1 MKFVYKWE
9 QNDRGVSRRMIFVID
24 IGNTNTVLGIFE
36 EDKLI
41 YEWRIQ
47 TDIHKTKDE
56 FAMLIQSLFQFKKLS
71 FVDVEGIIIS
81 SVVPPIMR
89 SLETMCL
96 EYFHLT
102 PYVVGKDTMR
112 APLEITYPNPKE
124 IGADRIVNA
133 VGAIHLYDEPMI
145 IIDFGTATTFCYVD
159 EQKRYHGGIITPG
172 IKISM
177 DALYD
182 KASKLPKI
190 EIAPTENVVGLST
203 VEAMQS
209 GVYYGYVSQV
219 DGIVRRMK
227 SELSVHP
234 TVIATGGF
242 ASLIAKGS
250 ETIQHIEQHLT
261 LKGLYHIYQHEEKRN
276 I

>member
-1 MKFVYKWE
+1 VNN
-9 QNDRGVSRRMIFVID
+9 QVIFVID

-36 EDKLI
+36 EGELT

-56 FAMLIQSLFQFKKLS
+56 FAMLIQSLFQFKEIS
-71 FVDVEGIIIS
+71 FSQIEGVIIS
-81 SVVPPIMR
+81 SVVPPIMHA
-89 SLETMCL
+89 LEMMFE
-96 EYFHLT
+96 EYFDIT
-102 PYVVGKDTMR
+102 PLIIGKDEVK
-112 APLEITYPNPKE
+112 APLTIAYPNPKE

-133 VGAIHLYDEPMI
+133 VAAIDMYDEPLI

-159 EQKRYHGGIITPG
+159 ANKAYHGGIIAPG

-177 DALYD
+177 DALYS

-190 EIAPTENVVGLST
+190 EIEAPDRIVGQTT
-203 VEAMQS
+203 VEAMQA

-219 DGIVRRMK
+219 DGIVGRMQA
-227 SELSVHP
+227 EVGTNP

-242 ASLIAKGS
+242 AQLMAKGS
-250 ETIQHIEQHLT
+250 ETIEHVEKHLT
-261 LKGLYHIYQHEEKRN
+261 LRGLYRIYEYHEMEGKE
-276 I
+276 

>member
-112 APLEITYPNPKE
+112 APLEITYPNP
-124 IGADRIVNA
+124 DRKSTRLNSSHVAISYA
-133 VGAIHLYDEPMI
+133 V
-145 IIDFGTATTFCYVD
+145 FCL
-159 EQKRYHGGIITPG
+159 K
-172 IKISM
+172 K
-177 DALYD
+177 
-182 KASKLPKI
+182 KKKSK
-190 EIAPTENVVGLST
+190 
-203 VEAMQS
+203 QS
-209 GVYYGYVSQV
+209 Q
-219 DGIVRRMK
+219 
-227 SELSVHP
+227 
-234 TVIATGGF
+234 
-242 ASLIAKGS
+242 
-250 ETIQHIEQHLT
+250 Q
-261 LKGLYHIYQHEEKRN
+261 
-276 I
+276 